1 MELTKDMFFNG
12 DELDSQK
19 VVNMITQNPS
29 HGVDILDYIGELMKD
44 ELEFKYEKKWLK
56 EKYHHDLR
64 ELHEKYGYDLD
75 SNE

>member
-19 VVNMITQNPS
+19 VVTMINQHPNN
-29 HGVDILDYIGELMKD
+29 GVEILDFIGEVMRD
-44 ELEFKYEKKWLK
+44 ELEFKYEEKRLK

-64 ELHEKYGYDLD
+64 ELHEKYGHDLD
-75 SNE
+75 E